1 MIETF
6 FYLNQVIQEKGASI
20 RRLRNML
27 FGSKTESSDNVLGQ
41 TESSDK
47 DEQSSNRESSSPDN
61 STSHNSASDEPASD
75 DSTDSVPES
84 SKKSKPKKGHGRNGA
99 DAYTGAPRVEVDH
112 EGLKPGD
119 PCPECPK
126 GKVYKLREPSKVVSV
141 VGKPPVDATVYELER
156 LRCNLCGRVF
166 TAKMPEDVPEEKYD
180 ITAGSIIVLLKYG
193 CGFPF
198 YRLEKFQETLGIPL
212 PDSTQW
218 DVVEEVANR
227 IHPVFIELAHQAAQ
241 GQIVHNDDTTIKIL
255 SLMKEIQEEQR
266 ERTGIFTTA
275 VLSHLEDGHSVVI
288 FFTGAKHAGEN
299 LDDLLQ
305 QRSGDLPPPIQMCDA
320 SSRNVP
326 EQGETLLC
334 YCLSH
339 GRRKFVEII
348 NNFPKECRRVIE
360 DIGKIYH
367 HDAITKEKEM
377 SPEERLEYHQRHSGP
392 VVDKLKEWCTK
403 QLEQKKVEPNSG
415 LGKAIQHLLNHWK
428 EFTLF
433 LRVPG
438 APLDNNLCEQCLKR
452 IILHRKNALFF
463 KTEHGAYVGDLF
475 ISLIHTCSLNGV
487 NPFEYLNALQEHSAE
502 LRKEPQK
509 WLPWNYRQ
517 NLDSQN
523 QSSKE

>member
-1 MIETF
+1 
-6 FYLNQVIQEKGASI
+6 
-20 RRLRNML
+20 
-27 FGSKTESSDNVLGQ
+27 
-41 TESSDK
+41 
-47 DEQSSNRESSSPDN
+47 
-61 STSHNSASDEPASD
+61 
-75 DSTDSVPES
+75 
-84 SKKSKPKKGHGRNGA
+84 
-99 DAYTGAPRVEVDH
+99 
-112 EGLKPGD
+112 
-119 PCPECPK
+119 
-126 GKVYKLREPSKVVSV
+126 
-141 VGKPPVDATVYELER
+141 
-156 LRCNLCGRVF
+156 
-166 TAKMPEDVPEEKYD
+166 
-180 ITAGSIIVLLKYG
+180 
-193 CGFPF
+193 
-198 YRLEKFQETLGIPL
+198 
-212 PDSTQW
+212 
-218 DVVEEVANR
+218 
-227 IHPVFIELAHQAAQ
+227 
-241 GQIVHNDDTTIKIL
+241 
-255 SLMKEIQEEQR
+255 
-266 ERTGIFTTA
+266 
-275 VLSHLEDGHSVVI
+275 
-288 FFTGAKHAGEN
+288 
-299 LDDLLQ
+299 
-305 QRSGDLPPPIQMCDA
+305 
-320 SSRNVP
+320 
-326 EQGETLLC
+326 
-334 YCLSH
+334 
-339 GRRKFVEII
+339 VEII

-463 KTEHGAYVGDLF
+463 KTEHGAYIGDLF

-523 QSSKE
+523 NLPKNRSSQQANHSSL